1 MAKNIAH
8 MMERKAFEIGLDK
21 VLSKAQ
27 KGEDT
32 AEAFRSIIDMMEKI
46 LGDSWEASSYEML
59 RNLTCNPDS
68 KWTHYTQRIL
78 RDVDPKII
86 KMMALNAGYEA
97 GFRGYKTSLKMA
109 EKYQCNIPW
118 IILMDPTTACNMHCT
133 GCWAAE
139 YGDKMNLSFEDM
151 DKVITEGKELGIHA
165 YLFTGG
171 EPLIKKKD
179 IIRLCEKH
187 DDCAFH
193 AFTNGTLID
202 EAFCDDLLRVG
213 NFFVSVS
220 IEGFEESN
228 DGRRGQGHFQKALDA
243 MDLMHSKRVPFGV
256 SICYTSKNY
265 LTVTSDEFLDML
277 IDKGCVFAWYF
288 HYMPVGVNA
297 STELLLTPEQRVYMH
312 DKVREIRGL
321 EGGKE
326 LFAIDFQNDGEFV
339 HGCIAAGERYCH
351 INANGDVEPCVFI
364 HYSGANIKEQSL
376 LDCLRQPLFLAYR
389 DGQPFNN
396 NHLRPCP
403 MLENP
408 EKLQEMVKK
417 TGAKSTDLEAPE
429 SCEHLCGKC
438 VDYAKAWAPVA
449 EELWEKDHEEA
460 EPQGDQAK
468 ETEV

>member
-1 MAKNIAH
+1 MENRITH
-8 MMERKAFEIGLDK
+8 QLERKAFGMALDK
-21 VLSKAQ
+21 VISKAQ

-32 AEAFRSIIDMMEKI
+32 AETFRSIIDMMEKI
-46 LGDSWEASSYEML
+46 LGSSWEASSYEML
-59 RNLTCNPDS
+59 RTLTCEPDS
-68 KWTHYTQRIL
+68 KWAHYTHRLL
-78 RDVDPKII
+78 RDVDPKIL
-86 KMMALNAGYEA
+86 KTLVLNAGYEA
-97 GFRGYKTSLKMA
+97 GFRGYKTSLKMSA
-109 EKYQCNIPW
+109 EYQCNIPW

-139 YGDKMNLSFEDM
+139 YGDKMSLTFEDM
-151 DKVITEGKELGIHA
+151 DKIVTEGKELGIHA

-171 EPLIKKKD
+171 EPLIRKAD

-187 DDCAFH
+187 SDCAFH

-202 EAFCDDLLRVG
+202 EAFCDDLLRIG

-228 DGRRGQGHFQKALDA
+228 DGRRGQGHYQKALDA
-243 MDLMHSKRVPFGV
+243 MDLMHSKRIPFGV
-256 SICYTSKNY
+256 SICYTSQNY

-277 IDKGCVFAWYF
+277 IDKGCIFAWYF

-297 STELLLTPEQRVYMH
+297 STDLLLTPEQRVYMY
-312 DKVREIRGL
+312 DKIREIRDL
-321 EGGKE
+321 SGGKE

-389 DGQPFNN
+389 EGQPFNE

-408 EKLQEMVKK
+408 EILQEMVKK

-429 SCEHLCGKC
+429 SSEHLCGKC
-438 VDYAKAWAPVA
+438 VDYARAWAPVA
-449 EELWEKDHEEA
+449 DKLWAEREEK
-460 EPQGDQAK
+460 
-468 ETEV
+468 